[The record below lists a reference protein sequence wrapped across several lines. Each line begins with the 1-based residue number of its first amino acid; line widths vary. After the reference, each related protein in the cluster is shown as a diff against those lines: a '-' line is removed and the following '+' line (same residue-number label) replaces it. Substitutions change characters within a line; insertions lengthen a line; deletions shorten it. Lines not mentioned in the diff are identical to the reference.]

1 MLCTKCMQAV
11 TSMSSGP
18 RIPTTR
24 RCFKET
30 MFFTLMHKPA
40 CYAAG
45 GPQRSQSPAMFTF
58 LMHGAVPFAC
68 DAVAAAPDAHHK
80 LHAVALL
87 TTCLQRMKECLEVR
101 PQSL

>member
-1 MLCTKCMQAV
+1 MLCSECMQAANKM
-11 TSMSSGP
+11 TGSLY
-18 RIPTTR
+18 IPTTC

-30 MFFTLMHKPA
+30 MLVTLMHRLA

-45 GPQRSQSPAMFTF
+45 GAQQDSSPAMFTF